1 MIITI
6 DGRFV
11 RQLSKLNSKQYRISI
26 TERSGPGGVEP
37 TTAAITFSILSFNQ
51 SSIRARSNP
60 TRSIRCHYSRFST
73 M

>member
-26 TERSGPGGVEP
+26 TERSGPGGG
-37 TTAAITFSILSFNQ
+37 
-51 SSIRARSNP
+51 
-60 TRSIRCHYSRFST
+60 
-73 M
+73 